1 MTETTTP
8 STSPDAPAG
17 AAGEVRAK
25 RRTFSAAEKLRILR
39 EAERCPKGEL
49 GALLRREGIY
59 SSHLTTWRRERDRSQ
74 LTGLTPR
81 KRGPKVDEQ
90 AQRLAQLEREN
101 ARLQAKLGKAELII
115 DAHTCPGGRCQGK
128 KLLQVLGL
136 PEPELPETNET
147 A

>member
-1 MTETTTP
+1 MTDTTHPT
-8 STSPDAPAG
+8 TSPDAPAG
-17 AAGEVRAK
+17 ASGEVRAK

-39 EAERCPKGEL
+39 EAERCPQGEL

-74 LTGLTPR
+74 LAGLTPR
-81 KRGPKVDEQ
+81 KRGPAKQVDEQ
-90 AQRLAQLEREN
+90 AQRLTKLEREN
-101 ARLQAKLGKAELII
+101 TRLQAKLGQAELII
-115 DAHTCPGGRCQGK
+115 DAQK

-136 PEPELPETNET
+136 PEPELPETNES

>member
-1 MTETTTP
+1 MTDTTTP
-8 STSPDAPAG
+8 DVPA
-17 AAGEVRAK
+17 AASGEVRAK
-25 RRTFSAAEKLRILR
+25 RRTFTAAEKLRILR
-39 EAERCPKGEL
+39 EAERCRQGEL

-74 LTGLTPR
+74 VAGLTPH

-90 AQRLAQLEREN
+90 AQQLAQLEREN

-115 DAHTCPGGRCQGK
+115 DAQK

-136 PEPELPETNET
+136 SEPDLPQTTES

>member
-8 STSPDAPAG
+8 TTSPDAPAG
-17 AAGEVRAK
+17 ASGEVRAK
-25 RRTFSAAEKLRILR
+25 RRTFSAAEKLRLVR

-49 GALLRREGIY
+49 GALLRREGLY
-59 SSHLTTWRRERDRSQ
+59 ASQLTTWRRERDR
-74 LTGLTPR
+74 GLTPK

-101 ARLQAKLGKAELII
+101 TRLQAKLGQAELII
-115 DAHTCPGGRCQGK
+115 DAQK

-136 PEPELPETNET
+136 PEPQLPERNEQP
-147 A
+147 

>member
-1 MTETTTP
+1 
-8 STSPDAPAG
+8 
-17 AAGEVRAK
+17 V
-25 RRTFSAAEKLRILR
+25 R
-39 EAERCPKGEL
+39 EAERCPQGEL

-59 SSHLTTWRRERDRSQ
+59 SSHLTTWRRERER
-74 LTGLTPR
+74 GLAPQ

-90 AQRLAQLEREN
+90 AQRLTQLEREN
-101 ARLQAKLGKAELII
+101 THLQAKLGKAELII
-115 DAHTCPGGRCQGK
+115 DAQK

>member
-1 MTETTTP
+1 MTNDTTP
-8 STSPDAPAG
+8 TISPDAPAG
-17 AAGEVRAK
+17 ASGEVRAK
-25 RRTFSAAEKLRILR
+25 RRTFTAAEKLRILR

-59 SSHLTTWRRERDRSQ
+59 SSHLTTWRRERDR
-74 LTGLTPR
+74 GLTPK

-101 ARLQAKLGKAELII
+101 ARLEAKLGKAELII
-115 DAHTCPGGRCQGK
+115 EAQK

-136 PEPELPETNET
+136 PEPERPETHET
-147 A
+147 P

>member
-1 MTETTTP
+1 MTMTETTTP
-8 STSPDAPAG
+8 TTPTTSPDAPAG
-17 AAGEVRAK
+17 ASGEVRAK
-25 RRTFSAAEKLRILR
+25 RRTFSAADKLRILR

-59 SSHLTTWRRERDRSQ
+59 SSQLTTWRRERER
-74 LTGLTPR
+74 GLTPQ

-90 AQRLAQLEREN
+90 APRLARLEREN

-115 DAHTCPGGRCQGK
+115 DAQK

-136 PEPELPETNET
+136 PEPELAEPNET
-147 A
+147 P

>member
-1 MTETTTP
+1 MTDNTDNIIF
-8 STSPDAPAG
+8 TSPEAPT
-17 AAGEVRAK
+17 AASGEVRAK
-25 RRTFSAAEKLRILR
+25 RRTFTAAEKLRILR
-39 EAERCPKGEL
+39 EAERCRQGEL

-90 AQRLAQLEREN
+90 AQQLAQLEREN
-101 ARLQAKLGKAELII
+101 GRLQAKLGKAELII
-115 DAHTCPGGRCQGK
+115 DAQK

>member
-1 MTETTTP
+1 MTDNTP
-8 STSPDAPAG
+8 PTTSPDAPAG
-17 AAGEVRAK
+17 ASGEVRAK
-25 RRTFSAAEKLRILR
+25 RRTFTAAEKLRILR
-39 EAERCPKGEL
+39 EAERCPQGEL

-74 LTGLTPR
+74 LAGLTSR
-81 KRGPKVDEQ
+81 KRGPKVDAQ
-90 AQRLAQLEREN
+90 AQRLTQLEREN

-115 DAHTCPGGRCQGK
+115 DAQK

>member
-1 MTETTTP
+1 MTEPTTLTV
-8 STSPDAPAG
+8 SSDASAG
-17 AAGEVRAK
+17 VSSEVRAK
-25 RRTFSAAEKLRILR
+25 RRTFSAKEKLRLLR
-39 EAERCPKGEL
+39 QAERCAKGEL

-59 SSHLTTWRRERDRSQ
+59 SSHLTTWRRERDRGQ
-74 LTGLTPR
+74 LAALTPR
-81 KRGPKVDEQ
+81 KRGPAKRVDEQ
-90 AQRLAQLEREN
+90 AQRLAYLEREN

-115 DAHTCPGGRCQGK
+115 DAQK

>member
-8 STSPDAPAG
+8 TTSPDAPAG
-17 AAGEVRAK
+17 ASGEVRAK

-74 LTGLTPR
+74 LTGLTAR

-101 ARLQAKLGKAELII
+101 ARLQAKLGKADVIQ
-115 DAHTCPGGRCQGK
+115 APQYF
-128 KLLQVLGL
+128 
-136 PEPELPETNET
+136 
-147 A
+147 